1 MLFSS
6 LVLLVV
12 GVRKCYFRYS
22 LDWAETDSQSSQG
35 SRNHANRHGNQVI
48 TAGANEEQQLVV

>member
-6 LVLLVV
+6 LVMIVV

-22 LDWAETDSQSSQG
+22 LDYAETDSQSSQG
-35 SRNHANRHGNQVI
+35 SRQHANKVI
-48 TAGANEEQQLVV
+48 AVQEEEEDRELVV